1 VSRSVWISRGYEQL
15 AMMMQQSGMSAGYSK
30 QDLMSYI
37 QMVIPIVIQL
47 RREGGK
53 RGVSEIYFARDA
65 S

>member
-1 VSRSVWISRGYEQL
+1 
-15 AMMMQQSGMSAGYSK
+15 GMSAGFWK

-47 RREGGK
+47 RRDGGK
-53 RGVSEIYFARDA
+53 RGVSEILFARDE